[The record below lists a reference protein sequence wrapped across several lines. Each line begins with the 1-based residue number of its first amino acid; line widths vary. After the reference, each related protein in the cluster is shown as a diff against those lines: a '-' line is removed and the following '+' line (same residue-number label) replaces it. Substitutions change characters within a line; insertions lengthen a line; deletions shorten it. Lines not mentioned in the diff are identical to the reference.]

1 MFQRLMDSVL
11 RGLDFI
17 FVYLDDILMA
27 SRSKQEHRAHVPTSA
42 RALTTAG
49 PRHQFGQMPVW
60 PQEID
65 FLGHHINKHGTTPL
79 PSKVAAIR
87 EFARLS
93 TVKGL
98 QGFIGMV
105 NFYHR
110 LCQQQ
115 LASCNLFSRPSWGN
129 PKKYSGPRRWYQ
141 LLTSQRRC

>member
-17 FVYLDDILMA
+17 FVYLDDILVA
-27 SRSKQEHRAHVPTSA
+27 SRSKQEHRAHVRQVLERFQQQGLVINLA
-42 RALTTAG
+42 KC
-49 PRHQFGQMPVW
+49 QFGR
-60 PQEID
+60 QEID

-79 PSKVAAIR
+79 PFKVAAIR

-98 QGFIGMV
+98 QEFIGMV

-115 LASCNLFSRPSWGN
+115 PASCNLFSRPSWGN
-129 PKKYSGPRRWYQ
+129 PKKYSGPRR
-141 LLTSQRRC
+141 